1 MESGYRDLYAEYIL
15 KGKGSDITINFPQPI
30 IIPTQTHEG
39 KVGLKNL
46 VLYNNIPN
54 VTENKNNK
62 LRIKVPTQA
71 EYITFSLDTGAYELS
86 MINEQIQ
93 EFIQVKYPALKDV
106 EKNFKLIGNDATSR
120 CEFLFKADYGVDFN
134 VEHSLNK
141 LLGFEKTDKHLG
153 RGRFIASHG
162 AKIVK
167 VTSLIVN
174 CNILESNYINSQ
186 QVPFIYNTTI
196 NVPSGY
202 RLMREINNIAYKRL
216 TTSQI
221 SSIRVWL
228 VDQDNESVDLRD
240 DDLLVTLSLRL
251 IPLVPTVEL
260 RK

>member
-1 MESGYRDLYAEYIL
+1 MVSGYRDVYAEYIL
-15 KGKGSDITINFPQPI
+15 KGKGSDITINFPEPI
-30 IIPTQTHEG
+30 VIPTHTHEG

-62 LRIKVPTQA
+62 LRIKVPTEA
-71 EYITFSLDTGAYELS
+71 EFITFSLDTGAYELS

-120 CEFLFKADYGVDFN
+120 CEFIIKADYGVDFN
-134 VEHSLNK
+134 VDHSLNE
-141 LLGFEKTDKHLG
+141 LLGFEKTDKHFG
-153 RGRFIASHG
+153 RGRFIAPHV

-174 CNILESNYINSQ
+174 CSISESNYINSE

-196 NVPSGY
+196 DVPSGY
-202 RLMREINNIAYKRL
+202 RLMREISNIAYKRL

-228 VDQDNESVDLRD
+228 VDQDNELLNILN

-251 IPLVPTVEL
+251 IPLIPTVEL